1 MASLSTINNC
11 KHAKKNSVQCDFN
24 YSQIS
29 KTSLIAKILS
39 THLLITLIYY
49 ITHSQGCPEGFAGG
63 GRYGL
68 IDQLFDQFLQF
79 DQLNWHLYDADLVG
93 QTVKIGQKV
102 GISLKMHSYHENYTI
117 NSV

>member
-1 MASLSTINNC
+1 MKKKTNILGMSLHDDPLFMASLSTINNC

-63 GRYGL
+63 GGVWT
-68 IDQLFDQFLQF
+68 D
-79 DQLNWHLYDADLVG
+79 
-93 QTVKIGQKV
+93 
-102 GISLKMHSYHENYTI
+102 
-117 NSV
+117 